1 MDFKPTHVEEV
12 ETEYSRRLETNRAGH
27 YLRCHI
33 RIDDIRDATKLG
45 GSSLALLLLI
55 HFRRDIT
62 REEAVTL
69 PSGLLAGFGI
79 DRSAKRRG
87 LKGLEQAK
95 LIKVKRTVGHTAVIE
110 LCKRGRRT
118 APQVHGIKR

>member
-1 MDFKPTHVEEV
+1 VDFKPTRVEEV
-12 ETEYSRRLETNRAGH
+12 ETEYSRRLKTNRAEH
-27 YLRCHI
+27 YLQCHI
-33 RIDDIRDATKLG
+33 RIDDIRAATRLG

-55 HFRRDIT
+55 YYRRDVT

-69 PSGLLAGFGI
+69 PSELLAGFGI
-79 DRSAKRRG
+79 DRSSKHRG

-110 LCKRGRRT
+110 LCKRKGRT
-118 APQVHGIKR
+118 AERRVTR

>member
-1 MDFKPTHVEEV
+1 VDFRPTHVEEV
-12 ETEYSRRLETNRAGH
+12 ETEYSRRLKTNRAGH
-27 YLRCHI
+27 YLRCRI

-55 HFRRDIT
+55 YFRRDVA
-62 REEAVTL
+62 REETVTL

-79 DRSAKRRG
+79 DRSAKHRG

-95 LIKVKRTVGHTAVIE
+95 LIKVKRAVGHTAVIE

-118 APQVHGIKR
+118 AGRAG